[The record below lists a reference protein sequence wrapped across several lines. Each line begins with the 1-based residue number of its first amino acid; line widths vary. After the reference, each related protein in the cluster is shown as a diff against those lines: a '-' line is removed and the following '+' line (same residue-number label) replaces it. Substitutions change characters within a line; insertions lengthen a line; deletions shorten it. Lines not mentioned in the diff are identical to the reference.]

1 MTDSGFGEWV
11 DTATRS
17 RQIAATRRARL
28 AIVCQTFVGACQPER
43 GNVGA
48 KAPDGTGPDAPRL
61 GALPTATGGL
71 ARFACAHARQ
81 NGVALAPLLIEAGLT
96 EEQIADRG
104 ARLSVDHQIRFL
116 NLVAD
121 AVADADFGFHL
132 ALVPDLRELG
142 LLYYVAA
149 SSGSL
154 RDALWRTARYCGVAN
169 EGLALAY
176 REDGAIEIAFDYA
189 GVPRRLDRHQ
199 MESCITLV
207 MRLCRQLTGRR
218 VAASRVTLAHHRGD
232 HNGEMAAFFGCDVT
246 FGASVDC
253 LTLAADA
260 GDIPV
265 VSADPYLNRLL
276 LANCEEALAR
286 RPTQQGSLRA
296 AVENAIA
303 PLLPHG
309 KVKAGDIAGKLGLS
323 QRTFARR
330 LASEGLTFSEVL
342 ERLRGDLGR
351 QYLADP
357 GLSIS
362 QVAWLLGYQ
371 EVSAFTHAFKRWTGK
386 SPRDIRAA
394 RTPARRSLTSPD
406 TRGSRTG

>member
-1 MTDSGFGEWV
+1 M
-11 DTATRS
+11 
-17 RQIAATRRARL
+17 
-28 AIVCQTFVGACQPER
+28 
-43 GNVGA
+43 GA
-48 KAPDGTGPDAPRL
+48 KAQDGGGPDAGRL

-71 ARFACAHARQ
+71 ARFAYAHAQ
-81 NGVALAPLLIEAGLT
+81 ASGVALTPLLAEAGLT
-96 EEQIADRG
+96 EQQIENRG
-104 ARLSVDHQIRFL
+104 ARLSVDHQIKFL

-142 LLYYVAA
+142 LLYYIAA
-149 SSGSL
+149 SSANL
-154 RDALWRTARYCGVAN
+154 RDALWRTARYCGVVN
-169 EGLALAY
+169 EGLALSCRA
-176 REDGAIEIAFDYA
+176 GQTIEIAFDYA

-199 MESCITLV
+199 MEICVTLV

-218 VAASRVTLAHHRGD
+218 LPASRVTFAHHRSNAGA
-232 HNGEMAAFFGCDVT
+232 EMAAFFGCDVA
-246 FGASVDC
+246 FGASADC
-253 LTLAADA
+253 LVLAADA

-276 LANCEEALAR
+276 LANCEEALVR
-286 RPTQQGSLRA
+286 RPTHQGSLRT
-296 AVENAIA
+296 AVENAIV

-309 KVKAGDIAGKLGLS
+309 KVRAGDIAGKLGLGV
-323 QRTFARR
+323 RTFARR
-330 LASEGLTFSEVL
+330 LAAEGLTFSEVL

-371 EVSAFTHAFKRWTGK
+371 EVSAFTHAFKRWTGQT
-386 SPRDIRAA
+386 PREARAA
-394 RTPARRSLTSPD
+394 RPSP
-406 TRGSRTG
+406 